1 MGVKEGSK
9 ERILKTASRL
19 FQLQGYHGTG
29 LNQIIA
35 ESGAPKGSL
44 YYHFPNGK
52 EELAAEAVRLTAEMV
67 TGRIKTELEEIA
79 APAESIAHFIESMAN
94 QFELEQT
101 PQGVPI
107 AAVALET
114 SYSSETL
121 RAACQDAY
129 KNFQSAFTEKMVKSG
144 YKQTEAEELAIV
156 INAMIEGAFLL
167 SFTQGDTKP
176 LRLVAKKIP
185 GLLN

>member
-1 MGVKEGSK
+1 MVEKEGTK

-19 FQLQGYHGTG
+19 FQLQGFHGTG

-52 EELAAEAVRLTAEMV
+52 EELAAEAVRHTAEMV
-67 TGRIKTELEEIA
+67 TSRIKAELNEA
-79 APAESIAHFIESMAN
+79 AEPAEAIAMFIENLAN
-94 QFELEQT
+94 RFDREET

-114 SYSSETL
+114 SYSNETL
-121 RAACQDAY
+121 RVACQGAY
-129 KNFQSAFTEKMVKSG
+129 TSFQSAFAEKMVQSG
-144 YKQTEAEELAIV
+144 YKQNEAEDLAIV
-156 INAMIEGAFLL
+156 VNAMIEGAFLL

-185 GLLN
+185 ALLK